1 MTNILFIHQS
11 ADLYGSDK
19 TLLLLLKYI
28 NRAKFNPVVIIPLD
42 GPLKEELEKID
53 VEVHITPVL
62 KLYRDIVMPKNSLKF
77 FTEYKRAIRFLDSLN
92 QKHRFE
98 IIYSNTLAV
107 SLGLFYAKKRKIKH
121 IWHVHEIIVHPKI
134 VAALFPKLLKRYA
147 DVIVANSEMT
157 LHNLIEREPQI
168 KEKSIVIHNGIE
180 PKTGIPDKVSKI
192 DFGFQQDDLI
202 ITLIGRI
209 NRLKGHKLLL
219 NSFIRNFS
227 NQKDIKLLFVGSPV
241 FGQENYLYEV
251 EEIIKSNNLEEN
263 VKILP
268 FTKNLDPIWQITDI
282 AVMPSTEAESFGLVA
297 VEAMLAQKPV
307 IGSNHG
313 GLTEIIVHNETGL
326 LVKPNCESEL
336 ASAIQKLIN
345 NPEGRMEMGIKGY
358 KRATENF
365 SIASYV
371 DNFENLFDSLK

>member
-1 MTNILFIHQS
+1 MKTILFIHQS

-19 TLLLLLKYI
+19 TLLLLLKHI
-28 NRAKFNPVVIIPLD
+28 NRVKFNPVVIIPFE
-42 GPLKEELEKID
+42 GPLKEELKKLG

-62 KLYRDIVMPKNSLKF
+62 KLYRDIIMPKNSLKF
-77 FTEYKRAIRFLDSLN
+77 LAEYKKAIGFLDSLN

-121 IWHVHEIIVHPKI
+121 VWHVHEIIVHPKI
-134 VAALFPKLLKRYA
+134 VATIFPKLLKKYA
-147 DVIVANSEMT
+147 DVIVANSSMT
-157 LHNLIEREPQI
+157 LQNLIEREPLI

-180 PKTGIPDKVSKI
+180 PKTGIQQKGVKT
-192 DFGFQQDDLI
+192 DFGFKQDDLI

-209 NRLKGHKLLL
+209 SRLKGHKLLL
-219 NSFIRNFS
+219 NSFIKNFS

-241 FGQENYLYEV
+241 LGQEKYLYEI
-251 EEIIKSNNLEEN
+251 EEIIKSNNLQDN

-268 FTKNLDPIWQITDI
+268 FTKDLDPIWNITDI

-326 LVKPNCESEL
+326 LVKPNCEAEL
-336 ASAIQKLIN
+336 TLAIQKLID
-345 NPEGRMEMGIKGY
+345 NPESRIEMGIKGH
-358 KRATENF
+358 KRAIKNF
-365 SIASYV
+365 SIESYIHS
-371 DNFENLFDSLK
+371 FENLFLTLK